1 MARFPVL
8 VNITYNI
15 VVSIVSVFMKLNLQN
30 NIFEVP
36 VVPKIPEPEKKAPP
50 PGLKKAVPPPAKGT
64 SLPTGMCLRPSTVE
78 LGCSSRRDG
87 CST

>member
-36 VVPKIPEPEKKAPP
+36 VVPKKPEPENLAQF
-50 PGLKKAVPPPAKGT
+50 
-64 SLPTGMCLRPSTVE
+64 
-78 LGCSSRRDG
+78 
-87 CST
+87 

>member
-15 VVSIVSVFMKLNLQN
+15 VVSVVSVFMKLNSQN

-36 VVPKIPEPEKKAPP
+36 VVPKKPEPEKKVPP
-50 PGLKKAVPPPAKGT
+50 PGLKKAAPPPAKGT
-64 SLPTGMCLRPSTVE
+64 SLPTGVCLLPSAVE
-78 LGCSSRRDG
+78 L
-87 CST
+87 